1 MECVLG
7 TQEPRT
13 NEKTSHTYC
22 TPAQSDQEGIAKASA
37 FEPLPIVRRF
47 IIIQYLS
54 MKMACFLV
62 FETEQSLQ
70 AAQAKM
76 AAEEVNTR
84 REGVL
89 EPCGRD
95 LPPGLIPKGIE
106 QYGEHAQLSG
116 I

>member
-13 NEKTSHTYC
+13 NEKTSHTYF

-84 REGVL
+84 WQTFL
-89 EPCGRD
+89 APYFD
-95 LPPGLIPKGIE
+95 LPDNVRSDEMLLEIDEIF
-106 QYGEHAQLSG
+106 HLD
-116 I
+116 